1 MCLYVFLPSV
11 LQVQMELLLYSKSL
25 KYIFILISFKS
36 LLSMKISWFLAEINF
51 FFSEIPGM
59 IFKQLSKYEFF
70 RKKWQYLI
78 GLYILENLQKICSIW
93 VIPERVFDKEFNS
106 VNNIIRDTMQP
117 LKLF

>member
-36 LLSMKISWFLAEINF
+36 LSSMKISWFLAEINF

-78 GLYILENLQKICSIW
+78 GLYIMENLQKICSI
-93 VIPERVFDKEFNS
+93 
-106 VNNIIRDTMQP
+106 
-117 LKLF
+117 